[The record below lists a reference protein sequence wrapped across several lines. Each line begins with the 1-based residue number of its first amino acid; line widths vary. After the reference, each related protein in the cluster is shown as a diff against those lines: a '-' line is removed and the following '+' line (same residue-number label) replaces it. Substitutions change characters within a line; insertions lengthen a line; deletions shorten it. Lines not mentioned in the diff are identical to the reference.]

1 MMTILTKHSRLI
13 IALDF
18 ANAQQALQFVEQL
31 DPNSCR
37 LKVGFEL
44 FVSAGPSLVEA
55 LVKQGFKVFLDLKLH
70 DIPNT
75 VAAACRA
82 AARLG
87 VWMLNVHASGGRSML
102 EAAKDA
108 LAGVDSAPLLI
119 AVTVLTSL
127 DDRDLG
133 QIGIERSV
141 QEQTLGLAAL
151 AQSVGIDGVVCSAHE
166 AQFLRQNLGDEFVLV
181 TPGIRLHESSSDDQK
196 RIMTP
201 VEALRMGSDY
211 LVIGRPITQAADP
224 GTAVRMINAKIGGNA

>member
-1 MMTILTKHSRLI
+1 MTILTKHCRLI
-13 IALDF
+13 VALDF

-31 DPNSCR
+31 DPDSCR

-102 EAAKDA
+102 EAAKNA
-108 LAGVDSAPLLI
+108 MAGVDSAPLLI

-141 QEQTLGLAAL
+141 QDQTLGLAAL

-211 LVIGRPITQAADP
+211 LVIGRPITQAVDP
-224 GTAVRMINAKIGGNA
+224 RTAVRMINAKIGGDA

>member
-1 MMTILTKHSRLI
+1 MTILTKHRRLI
-13 IALDF
+13 VALDF
-18 ANAQQALQFVEQL
+18 PSAQQALQFVKQL

-44 FVSAGPSLVEA
+44 FISAGPSLVEA
-55 LVKQGFKVFLDLKLH
+55 LVDQGFEVFLDLKLH

-87 VWMLNVHASGGRSML
+87 VWMLNVHASGGRRML

-133 QIGIERSV
+133 QIGVERSV
-141 QEQTLGLAAL
+141 QDQTLDLAAL
-151 AQSVGIDGVVCSAHE
+151 AQSAGFDGVVCSAHE
-166 AQFLRQNLGDEFVLV
+166 TRILRQNLGDELVLV
-181 TPGIRLHESSSDDQK
+181 TPGIRPDEGLSDDQK
-196 RIMTP
+196 RITTP
-201 VEALRMGSDY
+201 AEALRMGSDY
-211 LVIGRPITQAADP
+211 LVIGRPITQASDP
-224 GTAVRMINAKIGGNA
+224 GTVISRINAQISGDT